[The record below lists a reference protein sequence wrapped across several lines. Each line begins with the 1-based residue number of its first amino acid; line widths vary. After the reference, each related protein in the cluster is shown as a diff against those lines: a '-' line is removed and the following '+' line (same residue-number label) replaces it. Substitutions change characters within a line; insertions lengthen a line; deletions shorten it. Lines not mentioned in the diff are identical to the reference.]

1 MAFTYSIIN
10 DARSGGGWKAGTMNP
25 ISQNLD
31 THPRTHPVSMLPS
44 QGQITYLVCYDKL
57 QSIERCPVLMP
68 ERMTIYFVYLC

>member
-1 MAFTYSIIN
+1 MAFTYSIIH

-57 QSIERCPVLMP
+57 QSIERYSVVLY
-68 ERMTIYFVYLC
+68 ERIIFVVYYLF